1 MSDAQDPKLLWFNFL
16 KVFTR
21 ALVQINLYKPDHPQ
35 VKLALEEGQT
45 LLAQISE
52 SLSGAEFSLTL
63 DHDKLVINGLPL
75 LTADKLPN
83 SLRNLFTRFRIQT
96 ISFKAGADAA
106 DLLALCQVQAHKGDP
121 KAFLKE
127 RGIDRVRLDEA
138 VYARV
143 TPGQQPGQGGP
154 GGAGAGQGAGTG
166 QGQGG
171 GAGPG
176 AGPGAGGNGGQGAGA
191 GQGQGGGAGPGQG
204 QGAGGTGAGSGTG
217 NAAVDTVSGRIEN
230 LGLESALAEVVARV
244 TQDPEERRRIM
255 ALLAAK
261 FKQEMETTVNK
272 ALEGIRGEKKKVEN
286 DMVRA
291 ESVMGSIADGVVV
304 VDKEG
309 KILMMNPQAEAISGK
324 PLAELSGKK
333 IVDLSQIE
341 DQVVS
346 LAREITSDSKAD
358 ISKDV
363 AKAGPAALAEA
374 VKKATAIIQNEDGK
388 IVGTVSIP
396 TDAVKLKQAE
406 QLQQDFIAN
415 MTHELRSPLTSIK
428 AALELM
434 SRDTAKDAGS
444 KNVLNT
450 AIRNTERLNGIIT
463 DILDFSKLQ
472 SGKLVLRQED
482 EQPEEIAR
490 EAVDAM
496 RAWANSKGVKLE
508 AHTEAGLPRIY
519 ADRRRTVQV
528 LINLI
533 SNAIKFT
540 PSGGA
545 IEVSADAGKETMS
558 GSVFFSVKDTGA
570 GIKPEDQAKI
580 FEKFVQAASGEKVG
594 GTGLGLAITKA
605 MVIMQGGKISLES
618 EPGRG
623 STFRV
628 SLPVFKGQTEQSSFE
643 PMPQTKEEAK
653 SWWQRLLGM

>member
-1 MSDAQDPKLLWFNFL
+1 MTADPDPKLLWFNFL

-21 ALVQINLYKPDHPQ
+21 ALVQIGLYKPDHPQ
-35 VKLALEEGQT
+35 VRQALEEGQS
-45 LLAQISE
+45 LLKQISD
-52 SLSGAEFSLTL
+52 SLGGGEFSVTL
-63 DHDKLVINGLPL
+63 DNDKLIINGTPL

-96 ISFKAGADAA
+96 ITFTGGANAD
-106 DLLALCQVQAHKGDP
+106 DLLAVCQVQAHKGDA

-127 RGIDRVRLDEA
+127 RGIERIRFEEA

-143 TPGQQPGQGGP
+143 KPGGQQDGGSG
-154 GGAGAGQGAGTG
+154 GGAGAGQGPGSGEGAGGGGGGGGTG
-166 QGQGG
+166 GGTGG
-171 GAGPG
+171 GAGTAQG
-176 AGPGAGGNGGQGAGA
+176 TGGGTGTGPGAGSETFAG
-191 GQGQGGGAGPGQG
+191 
-204 QGAGGTGAGSGTG
+204 
-217 NAAVDTVSGRIEN
+217 RLEN

-255 ALLAAK
+255 QLLISK
-261 FKQEMETTVNK
+261 FKQEMETTVNR

-291 ESVMGSIADGVVV
+291 ETVMTSIADGVVV

-333 IVDLSQIE
+333 IVDLSQLE
-341 DQVVS
+341 SQVIS
-346 LAREITSDSKAD
+346 LAREITSDTKSD
-358 ISKDV
+358 ISKEV
-363 AKAGPAALAEA
+363 EKAGPAGLAEA

-396 TDAVKLKQAE
+396 TDAAKLREAE
-406 QLQQDFIAN
+406 KLQQDFIAN

-434 SRDTAKDAGS
+434 NRDTARDASGR
-444 KNVLNT
+444 NVLNT

-472 SGKLVLRQED
+472 SGKLVLKQED
-482 EQPEEIAR
+482 EQPGEIAR

-496 RAWANSKGVKLE
+496 RAWAGSKSLRLE
-508 AHTEAGLPRIY
+508 ARIDAAAPSIY
-519 ADRRRTVQV
+519 ADKRRTVQV

-540 PSGGA
+540 PAGGS
-545 IEVSADAGKETMS
+545 IEVSVDPGLEAQAGF
-558 GSVFFSVKDTGA
+558 VFFSVKDTGT
-570 GIKPEDQAKI
+570 GIKKEDQGKI

-605 MVIMQGGKISLES
+605 MVVMQGGKIALDS

-628 SLPVFKGQTEQSSFE
+628 SMPVFKGQAEQAQFE
-643 PMPQTKEEAK
+643 PIPETKEEAK
-653 SWWQRLLGM
+653 AWWRKLLGM